1 MQEADK
7 ARISQVISN
16 ILNNAVKFTESK
28 LNEGEVEMGII
39 NINSEKLMVIRLLS
53 VLMILV
59 WDRS

>member
-16 ILNNAVKFTESK
+16 NINNAVKFTESK

-59 WDRS
+59 

>member
-59 WDRS
+59 